1 MPTKNHIDTVIVMY
15 RDQSTAST
23 EQNAE
28 VNEEEE
34 TEQNAEPNEGEE
46 KRTKREISRPQY
58 LKDYET

>member
-1 MPTKNHIDTVIVMY
+1 MY

>member
-1 MPTKNHIDTVIVMY
+1 MTWDGSGWTVMY
-15 RDQSTAST
+15 RDQSIAST

-46 KRTKREISRPQY
+46 KRTK
-58 LKDYET
+58 KGN